1 MSLIQEALK
10 RQQMEQQGNS
20 PAEETPAS
28 PAAPPPP
35 PPPPAS
41 PPSQPTPSRA
51 KSNDNASLKFKS
63 RSNPEEEKPAED
75 TPHDETPSD
84 KKDKPSQKTWTTLL
98 GASIGVVLL
107 LACGIWLISLAV
119 KQMNAKKQ
127 QPASQPVETTENTI
141 ITTESES
148 GPQPDIQETTQ
159 IEQPEPQTTSSD
171 LETNLPP
178 ESQMESEEKGKQPQI
193 APETVRWPP
202 LELSGIVGK
211 GANGSAIINGM
222 VLSVNESIENVTI
235 VAIEN
240 QGVRLE
246 YKGHTQYLR
255 VGQSTQ

>member
-1 MSLIQEALK
+1 
-10 RQQMEQQGNS
+10 MEQQGND
-20 PAEETPAS
+20 PAEETPSSS

-35 PPPPAS
+35 PPPP
-41 PPSQPTPSRA
+41 SQPSPSRA
-51 KSNDNASLKFKS
+51 KSNDNGSLKLKS
-63 RSNPEEEKPAED
+63 RSNPEEEKPAEN
-75 TPHDETPSD
+75 TPADETPSD
-84 KKDKPSQKTWTTLL
+84 KKDKPSKKPWTTLL
-98 GASIGVVLL
+98 GASIGVILL
-107 LACGIWLISLAV
+107 LACGIWLISFAV
-119 KQMNAKKQ
+119 KQMSAKKQ
-127 QPASQPVETTENTI
+127 QPAAQPVETVEDTI

-148 GPQPDIQETTQ
+148 QPDIQTTAQ
-159 IEQPEPQTTSSD
+159 IEQPESQTPSSD

-178 ESQMESEEKGKQPQI
+178 ESQMEPEEKGEQPQL
-193 APETVRWPP
+193 APEIVRWPP

-211 GANGSAIINGM
+211 GLNGSAVINGM